1 MFDIGFSEMI
11 VIGVVAL
18 LVIGPEKL
26 PRVARTIGA
35 LMGRAQRYVNDV
47 KADIN
52 REIELDELKKLRTT
66 VTEAAQSI
74 ENSVKETVSG
84 FEAQAAELN
93 NLASGAASPAAA
105 AATAAAGV
113 AAPLATAAP
122 ALSPEATAAADE
134 AIRQALAASEMPV
147 PEAQPVYAPPP
158 DASPAHVPPATP
170 ATSTPAAPAAIVP
183 PVAEAAPPGPR
194 A

>member
-1 MFDIGFSEMI
+1 MFDIGFSEML

-66 VTEAAQSI
+66 VTEAAQSF
-74 ENSVKETVSG
+74 ESSVKETVSG
-84 FEAQAAELN
+84 FESQAAELN
-93 NLASGAASPAAA
+93 NLANGVVSPVETPPAPSVESLAAADASIRQSLAAGEMPLQGSLPLADTGSAALPAMPAATEVVPAAA
-105 AATAAAGV
+105 AKA
-113 AAPLATAAP
+113 
-122 ALSPEATAAADE
+122 
-134 AIRQALAASEMPV
+134 
-147 PEAQPVYAPPP
+147 
-158 DASPAHVPPATP
+158 
-170 ATSTPAAPAAIVP
+170 
-183 PVAEAAPPGPR
+183 
-194 A
+194 

>member
-93 NLASGAASPAAA
+93 NLASGTASPAAGAQA
-105 AATAAAGV
+105 AAAV
-113 AAPLATAAP
+113 AAP
-122 ALSPEATAAADE
+122 ALSPEASAAADE
-134 AIRQALAASEMPV
+134 AIRQALAESAMPV

-158 DASPAHVPPATP
+158 DAPAVH
-170 ATSTPAAPAAIVP
+170 AAPAAPTPAVTMP
-183 PVAEAAPPGPR
+183 PAAEAAPPGPR

>member
-66 VTEAAQSI
+66 VTEAAQSF
-74 ENSVKETVSG
+74 ESSVKETVSG

-93 NLASGAASPAAA
+93 SLASGTVAPAAE
-105 AATAAAGV
+105 ATPVSAEV
-113 AAPLATAAP
+113 S
-122 ALSPEATAAADE
+122 ALTPEASAAADE

-147 PEAQPVYAPPP
+147 PEAIPAYSPPTEV
-158 DASPAHVPPATP
+158 PAVTANAIPPAAAATP
-170 ATSTPAAPAAIVP
+170 AHGAKA
-183 PVAEAAPPGPR
+183 
-194 A
+194 